1 MTYRSAYP
9 APIQPMDAHDR
20 AFAKRNAPPKADKR
34 GPWPFRLFR
43 AHPHP
48 KRGGEV

>member
-20 AFAKRNAPPKADKR
+20 AFAERNAPLKADKR
-34 GPWPFRLFR
+34 GLWPFRLFR
-43 AHPHP
+43 TPPQA
-48 KRGGEV
+48 RG